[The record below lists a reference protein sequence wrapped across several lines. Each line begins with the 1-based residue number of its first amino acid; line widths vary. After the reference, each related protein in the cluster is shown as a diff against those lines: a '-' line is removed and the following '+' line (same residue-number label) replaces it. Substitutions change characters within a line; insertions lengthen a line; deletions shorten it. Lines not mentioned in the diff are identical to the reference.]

1 MDFQLKTP
9 LFCQTKKGSSYGEK
23 GFSLIQLM
31 TTLGIL
37 LIVASIAGFVYTG
50 ILDNARAAT
59 CKANLETLNTAV
71 ELYGQE
77 YGAIPATLG
86 DLKPKHLEK
95 AYAQVME
102 RRSWYTKFSVALL
115 KISQSDKAYAEFL
128 KYDNLR
134 KFGAAEDSFH
144 CPEDDNGG
152 TSYGI
157 NGNLAGVLWAQVDK
171 DVVVVGDSD
180 SATFTRESDLRK
192 RHGRGKVAM
201 ATTKGGIVV
210 ELGEDADSTDTGGVD
225 PDFDTD
231 ASDADDTDD
240 IATASSNAQAIIDAV
255 LANNLYTPTRREAL
269 QNRMNNVMDD
279 IAAGN
284 YTGAIDKLQTFIDN
298 VQTDIADGKID
309 EANGTDLMDMA
320 NGAIGMLGG

>member
-1 MDFQLKTP
+1 M
-9 LFCQTKKGSSYGEK
+9 
-23 GFSLIQLM
+23 
-31 TTLGIL
+31 GIL
-37 LIVASIAGFVYTG
+37 LIVASVAGFVYTG

-59 CKANLETLNTAV
+59 CKMNLETLNTAV

-77 YGAIPATLG
+77 HGAIPATLG

-134 KFGAAEDSFH
+134 KFGAAQDSFH

-157 NGNLAGVLWAQVDK
+157 NANLAGVLWANVDK
-171 DVVVVGDSD
+171 DVVVVGDCD
-180 SATFTRESDLRK
+180 SATFTSEADLRK
-192 RHGRGKVAM
+192 RHGRGKVAI

-225 PDFDTD
+225 PAFDTD
-231 ASDADDTDD
+231 ETDTTVTASDTQ
-240 IATASSNAQAIIDAV
+240 SIIDAIV
-255 LANNLYTPTRREAL
+255 DLGLPQGKEDNLTEILDVAMAAIENGDNTAALASYNDFVA
-269 QNRMNNVMDD
+269 
-279 IAAGN
+279 
-284 YTGAIDKLQTFIDN
+284 K
-298 VQTDIADGKID
+298 VQTDITNGVLT
-309 EANGTDLMDMA
+309 EAEGNPLLDMA
-320 NGAIGMLGG
+320 NAMIATLGG